1 MLRRTNIV
9 KFVALLHIYTTS
21 IMQALSQRAQEMGLP
36 MTIEMAKKARELS
49 ATGKQVI
56 SLSLG
61 EPDFDTP
68 DFIKAAA
75 VEAMEQNYTHYMP
88 VPGFSDLQASIVK
101 KFKRDNGLNY
111 NPSQIVVSTGAK
123 QSLLNVFLT
132 LVNPGDEVIIPAP
145 YWVSYMDQ
153 AKYCGG
159 KVKILPTTM
168 ESGFKITAAQLEEV
182 ITPKSKVLIFSSPNN
197 PCGAIYSK
205 EDLAAIAAVVAKH
218 PSLYIISDEIYE
230 LLNYGEVKH
239 ISIASFPEVY
249 DQTITVNGLSKG
261 FAMTGWRVGY
271 IGAPEWIAKACTK
284 FQSNFTSGTNSVAQR
299 ACIAAVEADPSTVH
313 YMVDKFAERRT
324 KMVDWMNDIPGF
336 ELDTPPGAFYVFP
349 RVSGILGKKFNGK
362 VIDTSLDL
370 SMYLL
375 EEALV
380 STVPGDAFG
389 LPGYIRFS
397 YAAAEADLAE
407 AVRRVKAAVAKL
419 ED

>member
-1 MLRRTNIV
+1 ME
-9 KFVALLHIYTTS
+9 S
-21 IMQALSQRAQEMGLP
+21 LSKRAQEMGLP

-49 ATGKQVI
+49 ATGKNVI

-68 DFIKAAA
+68 DFIKEAAA
-75 VEAMEQNYTHYMP
+75 QAMVENYTHYMP
-88 VPGFSDLQASIVK
+88 VPGFLDVRESIAA
-101 KFKRDNGLNY
+101 KFKRDNGIDY
-111 NPSQIVVSTGAK
+111 TADQIVISTGAK
-123 QSLLNVFLT
+123 QSLLNIFLA
-132 LVNPGDEVIIPAP
+132 LVNPGEEVIIPAP

-153 AKYCGG
+153 AKYCGAEV
-159 KVKILPTTM
+159 KVLSTTM
-168 ESGFKITAAQLEEV
+168 EGGFKITADQLEKA

-218 PSLYIISDEIYE
+218 PNLYIISDEIYE

-239 ISIASFPEVY
+239 VSIASFPEVY
-249 DQTITVNGLSKG
+249 NQTITVNGLSKG

-271 IGAPEWIAKACTK
+271 IGAPSWIAKACTK
-284 FQSNFTSGTNSVAQR
+284 FQSNFTSGTNSIAQR
-299 ACIAAVEADPSTVH
+299 ACKTAVEADTSSVN
-313 YMVDKFAERRT
+313 YMIEKFASRRE
-324 KMVDWMNDIPGF
+324 KMVGWIKEVPGF
-336 ELDTPPGAFYVFP
+336 ELETPPGAFYVFP
-349 RVSGILGKKFNGK
+349 RITSLLGKKFNGQVLK
-362 VIDTSLDL
+362 NSLDV

-375 EEALV
+375 EEGLV

-397 YAAAEADLAE
+397 YAAAEAELEE
-407 AVRRVKAAVAKL
+407 AVKRVKVAVSNL

>member
-1 MLRRTNIV
+1 M
-9 KFVALLHIYTTS
+9 K
-21 IMQALSQRAQEMGLP
+21 ALSQRAQEMGLP

-49 ATGKQVI
+49 ATGKNVI

-68 DFIKAAA
+68 EFIKEAAN
-75 VEAMEQNYTHYMP
+75 EAMEQNYTHYMP
-88 VPGFSDLQASIVK
+88 VPGFTDLRESIAA
-101 KFKRDNGLNY
+101 KFKRDNNLEY
-111 NPSQIVVSTGAK
+111 TADQIVVSTGAK
-123 QSLLNVFLT
+123 QSLLNVFLA

-159 KVKILPTTM
+159 VVKVLPTSK
-168 ESGFKITAAQLEEV
+168 ESGFKITADQLEAS
-182 ITPKSKVLIFSSPNN
+182 ITDKSKVLIFSSPNN
-197 PCGAIYSK
+197 PCGAIYSR
-205 EDLAAIAAVVAKH
+205 EELAEIAQVVAKYPNLH
-218 PSLYIISDEIYE
+218 IISDEIYE
-230 LLNYGEVKH
+230 LLNYGEVEH
-239 ISIASFPEVY
+239 VSIASFPEVY
-249 DQTITVNGLSKG
+249 NQTITVNGLSKG
-261 FAMTGWRVGY
+261 FAMTGWRIGY

-299 ACIAAVEADPSTVH
+299 ACKAAVEADPSTVK
-313 YMVDKFAERRT
+313 YMVDTFAGRRE
-324 KMVDWMNDIPGF
+324 KMVGWINEIPGF

-349 RVSGILGKKFNGK
+349 RVSELLGKKFGGK
-362 VIDTSLDL
+362 TIETSLDL

-375 EEALV
+375 EEGLV

-397 YAAAEADLAE
+397 YAAAESDLQE
-407 AVRRVKAAVAKL
+407 AVRRVKEAVSRL

>member
-1 MLRRTNIV
+1 M
-9 KFVALLHIYTTS
+9 K
-21 IMQALSQRAQEMGLP
+21 ALSQRAQEMGLP

-49 ATGKQVI
+49 ATGKNVI

-68 DFIKAAA
+68 EFIKEAAN
-75 VEAMEQNYTHYMP
+75 EAMEQNYTHYMP
-88 VPGFSDLQASIVK
+88 VPGFADLRESIAA
-101 KFKRDNGLNY
+101 KFKRDNNLEY
-111 NPSQIVVSTGAK
+111 SADQIVVSTGAK
-123 QSLLNVFLT
+123 QSLLNVFLA

-159 KVKILPTTM
+159 VVKVLPTSK
-168 ESGFKITAAQLEEV
+168 ESGFKITADQLEAS
-182 ITPKSKVLIFSSPNN
+182 ITDKSKVLIFSSPNN
-197 PCGAIYSK
+197 PCGAIYSG
-205 EDLAAIAAVVAKH
+205 EELAEIAQVVAKYPNLH
-218 PSLYIISDEIYE
+218 VISDEIYE
-230 LLNYGEVKH
+230 LLNYGEVEH
-239 ISIASFPEVY
+239 VSIASFPEVY
-249 DQTITVNGLSKG
+249 NQTITVNGLSKG
-261 FAMTGWRVGY
+261 FAMTGWRIGY

-299 ACIAAVEADPSTVH
+299 ACKAAVEADPSTVK
-313 YMVDKFAERRT
+313 YMVDTFAGRRE
-324 KMVDWMNDIPGF
+324 KMVGWINEIPGF

-349 RVSGILGKKFNGK
+349 RVSELLGKKFGGK
-362 VIDTSLDL
+362 TIETSLDL

-375 EEALV
+375 EEGLV

-397 YAAAEADLAE
+397 YAAAESDLQE
-407 AVRRVKAAVAKL
+407 AVRRVKEAVSRL

>member
-1 MLRRTNIV
+1 M
-9 KFVALLHIYTTS
+9 K
-21 IMQALSQRAQEMGLP
+21 ALSQRAQEMGLP

-49 ATGKQVI
+49 ATGKNVI

-68 DFIKAAA
+68 DFIKEAAN
-75 VEAMEQNYTHYMP
+75 EAMKQNYTHYMP
-88 VPGFSDLQASIVK
+88 VPGFADLRESIAA
-101 KFKRDNGLNY
+101 KFKRDNNLEY
-111 NPSQIVVSTGAK
+111 SAEQIVVSTGAK
-123 QSLLNVFLT
+123 QSLLNVFLA

-159 KVKILPTTM
+159 EVKVLPTSK
-168 ESGFKITAAQLEEV
+168 ESGFKITAEQLEAS
-182 ITPKSKVLIFSSPNN
+182 ITEKSKVLIFSSPNN
-197 PCGAIYSK
+197 PCGAIYSGK
-205 EDLAAIAAVVAKH
+205 ELAEIAKVVAKYPNLH
-218 PSLYIISDEIYE
+218 IISDEIYE
-230 LLNYGEVKH
+230 LLNYGEVEH
-239 ISIASFPEVY
+239 VSIASFPEVY
-249 DQTITVNGLSKG
+249 EQTITVNGLSKG
-261 FAMTGWRVGY
+261 FAMTGWRIGY

-299 ACIAAVEADPSTVH
+299 ACKAAVEAAPSTVK
-313 YMVDKFAERRT
+313 YMVDTFADRRE
-324 KMVDWMNDIPGF
+324 KMVAWMNEIPGF

-349 RVSGILGKKFNGK
+349 RVSELLGKKFNGK
-362 VIDTSLDL
+362 TIETSLDL

-375 EEALV
+375 EEGLV

-397 YAAAEADLAE
+397 YAAAESDLQE
-407 AVRRVKAAVAKL
+407 AVRRVKEAVSRL

>member
-1 MLRRTNIV
+1 M
-9 KFVALLHIYTTS
+9 K
-21 IMQALSQRAQEMGLP
+21 ALSQRAQEMGLP

-49 ATGKQVI
+49 ATGKNVI

-68 DFIKAAA
+68 EFIKAAA
-75 VEAMEQNYTHYMP
+75 NEAMEQNYTHYMP
-88 VPGFSDLQASIVK
+88 VPGFADLRESIAA
-101 KFKRDNGLNY
+101 KFKRDNNLEY
-111 NPSQIVVSTGAK
+111 SADQIVVSTGAK
-123 QSLLNVFLT
+123 QSLLNVFLA

-159 KVKILPTTM
+159 VVKVLPTSK
-168 ESGFKITAAQLEEV
+168 ESGFKITADQLEAS
-182 ITPKSKVLIFSSPNN
+182 ITDKSKVLIFSSPNN
-197 PCGAIYSK
+197 PCGAIYSG
-205 EDLAAIAAVVAKH
+205 EELAEIAQVVAKYPNLH
-218 PSLYIISDEIYE
+218 VISDEIYE
-230 LLNYGEVKH
+230 LLNYGEVEH
-239 ISIASFPEVY
+239 VSIASFPEVY
-249 DQTITVNGLSKG
+249 NQTITVNGLSKG
-261 FAMTGWRVGY
+261 FAMTGWRIGY

-299 ACIAAVEADPSTVH
+299 ACKAAVEADPSTVK
-313 YMVDKFAERRT
+313 YMVDTFAGRRE
-324 KMVDWMNDIPGF
+324 KMVGWINEIPGF

-349 RVSGILGKKFNGK
+349 RVSELLGKKFGGK
-362 VIDTSLDL
+362 TIETSLDL

-375 EEALV
+375 EEGLV

-397 YAAAEADLAE
+397 YAAAESDLQE
-407 AVRRVKAAVAKL
+407 AVRRVKEAVSRL

>member
-1 MLRRTNIV
+1 M
-9 KFVALLHIYTTS
+9 K
-21 IMQALSQRAQEMGLP
+21 ALSQRAQEMGLP

-49 ATGKQVI
+49 ATGKNVI

-68 DFIKAAA
+68 DFIKEAAN
-75 VEAMEQNYTHYMP
+75 EAMEQNYTHYMP
-88 VPGFSDLQASIVK
+88 VPGFADLRESIAA
-101 KFKRDNGLNY
+101 KFKRDNNLEY
-111 NPSQIVVSTGAK
+111 TAEQIVVSTGAK
-123 QSLLNVFLT
+123 QSLLNVFLA

-159 KVKILPTTM
+159 VVKVLPTSK
-168 ESGFKITAAQLEEV
+168 ESGFKITADQLEAS
-182 ITPKSKVLIFSSPNN
+182 ITEKSKVLIFSSPNN
-197 PCGAIYSK
+197 PCGAIYSGK
-205 EDLAAIAAVVAKH
+205 ELAEIAKVVAKYPNLH
-218 PSLYIISDEIYE
+218 IISDEIYE
-230 LLNYGEVKH
+230 LLNYGEVEH
-239 ISIASFPEVY
+239 VSIASFPEVY
-249 DQTITVNGLSKG
+249 NQTITVNGLSKG
-261 FAMTGWRVGY
+261 FAMTGWRIGY

-299 ACIAAVEADPSTVH
+299 ACKAAVEAEPSTVK
-313 YMVDKFAERRT
+313 YMVDTFAGRRE
-324 KMVDWMNDIPGF
+324 KMVGWINEIPGF

-349 RVSGILGKKFNGK
+349 RVSELLGKKFGGK
-362 VIDTSLDL
+362 TIETSLDL

-375 EEALV
+375 EEGLV

-397 YAAAEADLAE
+397 YAAAESDLQE
-407 AVRRVKAAVAKL
+407 AVRRVKEAVSRL

>member
-1 MLRRTNIV
+1 
-9 KFVALLHIYTTS
+9 
-21 IMQALSQRAQEMGLP
+21 MGLP

-49 ATGKQVI
+49 ATGKNVI

-68 DFIKAAA
+68 DFIKEAAA
-75 VEAMEQNYTHYMP
+75 QAMVENYTHYMP
-88 VPGFSDLQASIVK
+88 VPGFLDVRESIAA
-101 KFKRDNGLNY
+101 KFKRDNGIDY
-111 NPSQIVVSTGAK
+111 TADQIVISTGAK
-123 QSLLNVFLT
+123 QSLLNIFLA
-132 LVNPGDEVIIPAP
+132 LVNPGEEVIIPAP

-153 AKYCGG
+153 AKYCGAEV
-159 KVKILPTTM
+159 KVLPTTM
-168 ESGFKITAAQLEEV
+168 EGGFKITADQLEKA

-218 PSLYIISDEIYE
+218 PNLYIISDEIYE

-239 ISIASFPEVY
+239 VSIASFPEVY
-249 DQTITVNGLSKG
+249 SQTITVNGLSKG

-271 IGAPEWIAKACTK
+271 IGAPSWIAKACTK
-284 FQSNFTSGTNSVAQR
+284 FQSNFTSGTNSIAQR
-299 ACIAAVEADPSTVH
+299 ACKTAVEADTSSVN
-313 YMVDKFAERRT
+313 YMIEKFASRRE
-324 KMVDWMNDIPGF
+324 KMVGWIKEVPGF
-336 ELDTPPGAFYVFP
+336 ELETPPGAFYVFP
-349 RVSGILGKKFNGK
+349 RITSLLGKKFNGQVLK
-362 VIDTSLDL
+362 NSLDV

-375 EEALV
+375 EEGLV

-397 YAAAEADLAE
+397 YAAAEAELEE
-407 AVRRVKAAVAKL
+407 AVKRVKVAVSNL

>member
-1 MLRRTNIV
+1 
-9 KFVALLHIYTTS
+9 
-21 IMQALSQRAQEMGLP
+21 MGLP

-49 ATGKQVI
+49 ATGKNVI

-68 DFIKAAA
+68 DFIKEAAA
-75 VEAMEQNYTHYMP
+75 QAMVENYTHYMP
-88 VPGFSDLQASIVK
+88 VPGFLDVRESIAA
-101 KFKRDNGLNY
+101 KFKRDNGIDY
-111 NPSQIVVSTGAK
+111 TADQIVISTGAK
-123 QSLLNVFLT
+123 QSLLNIFLA
-132 LVNPGDEVIIPAP
+132 LVNPGEEVIIPAP

-153 AKYCGG
+153 AKYCGAEV
-159 KVKILPTTM
+159 KVLPTTM
-168 ESGFKITAAQLEEV
+168 EGGFKITADQLEKA

-218 PSLYIISDEIYE
+218 PNLYIISDEIYE

-239 ISIASFPEVY
+239 VSIASFPEVY
-249 DQTITVNGLSKG
+249 NQTITVNGLSKG

-271 IGAPEWIAKACTK
+271 IGAPSWIAKACTK
-284 FQSNFTSGTNSVAQR
+284 FQSNFTSGTNSIAQR
-299 ACIAAVEADPSTVH
+299 ACKTAVEADPSSVN
-313 YMVDKFAERRT
+313 YMIEKFASRRE
-324 KMVDWMNDIPGF
+324 KMVGWIKEVPGF
-336 ELDTPPGAFYVFP
+336 ELETPPGAFYVFP
-349 RVSGILGKKFNGK
+349 RITSLLGKKFNGQVLK
-362 VIDTSLDL
+362 NSLDV

-375 EEALV
+375 EEGLV

-397 YAAAEADLAE
+397 YAAAEADLEE
-407 AVRRVKAAVAKL
+407 AVKRVKVAVSNL

>member
-1 MLRRTNIV
+1 ME
-9 KFVALLHIYTTS
+9 S
-21 IMQALSQRAQEMGLP
+21 LSKRAQEMGLP

-49 ATGKQVI
+49 ATGKNVI

-68 DFIKAAA
+68 DFIKEAAA
-75 VEAMEQNYTHYMP
+75 QAMVENYTHYMP
-88 VPGFSDLQASIVK
+88 VPGFLDVRESIAA
-101 KFKRDNGLNY
+101 KFKRDNGIDY
-111 NPSQIVVSTGAK
+111 TADQIVISTGAK
-123 QSLLNVFLT
+123 QSLLNIFLA
-132 LVNPGDEVIIPAP
+132 LVNPGEEVIIPAP

-153 AKYCGG
+153 AKYCGAEV
-159 KVKILPTTM
+159 KVLPTTM
-168 ESGFKITAAQLEEV
+168 EGGFKITADQLEKA

-218 PSLYIISDEIYE
+218 PNLYIISDEIYE

-239 ISIASFPEVY
+239 VSIASFPEVY
-249 DQTITVNGLSKG
+249 NQTITVNGLSKG

-271 IGAPEWIAKACTK
+271 IGAPSWIAKACTK
-284 FQSNFTSGTNSVAQR
+284 FQSNFTSGTNSIAQR
-299 ACIAAVEADPSTVH
+299 ACKTAVEADTSSVN
-313 YMVDKFAERRT
+313 YMIEKFASRRE
-324 KMVDWMNDIPGF
+324 KMVGWIKEVPGF
-336 ELDTPPGAFYVFP
+336 ELETPPGAFYVFP
-349 RVSGILGKKFNGK
+349 RITSLLGKKFNGQVLK
-362 VIDTSLDL
+362 NSLDV

-375 EEALV
+375 EEGLV

-397 YAAAEADLAE
+397 YAAAEAELEE
-407 AVRRVKAAVAKL
+407 AVKRVKVAVSNL